1 LATPINLQTTTF
13 WRIVTGCFL
22 TLIHAAPIL
31 ALARGTSSKDWLV
44 LAVSF
49 PVLSFACAAGLHRY
63 FAHRSFQTSRAFQF
77 LMGLTAAAAFGD
89 PMAFAARH
97 RLHHALSDTD
107 RDVHSPNQ
115 GFLYCWFGTLL
126 DYGVSENELRR
137 LVPDIAVY
145 PEMVWLHRLFFVPGV
160 LAGLAIWVL
169 GGFGAFAIG
178 YCGACLLIVNIGSAV
193 NYFGHKRWTRR
204 YDTSDNSANNP
215 LVAILSLGE
224 GWHNNHHH
232 YPAACHAGFFWWEI
246 DILYYEIR
254 LLAWLG
260 LVWDLKMVPTRAR
273 RELLRLS
280 KNGRAPLPRLG
291 A

>member
-1 LATPINLQTTTF
+1 
-13 WRIVTGCFL
+13 
-22 TLIHAAPIL
+22 LIHAAPIL
-31 ALARGTSSKDWLV
+31 ALARGTSSRDWLV
-44 LAVSF
+44 LAF
-49 PVLSFACAAGLHRY
+49 TYPVLSFGCAAGLHRY
-63 FAHRSFQTSRAFQF
+63 FAHRSFQTSRTFQF
-77 LMGLTAAAAFGD
+77 LMGIMAAAAFGD

-115 GFLYCWFGTLL
+115 GFLYCWFGTLF
-126 DYGVSENELRR
+126 DYSLTESEVRR
-137 LVPDIAVY
+137 LVPDIAGY
-145 PEMVWLHRLFFVPGV
+145 PEMVWLHRLFVVPGV
-160 LAGLAIWVL
+160 LTGLTIWML
-169 GGFGAFAIG
+169 GGFSAFAIG

-246 DILYYEIR
+246 DVLYYEIR
-254 LLAWLG
+254 LLAWVG

-280 KNGRAPLPRLG
+280 RNGRAPLPRLG